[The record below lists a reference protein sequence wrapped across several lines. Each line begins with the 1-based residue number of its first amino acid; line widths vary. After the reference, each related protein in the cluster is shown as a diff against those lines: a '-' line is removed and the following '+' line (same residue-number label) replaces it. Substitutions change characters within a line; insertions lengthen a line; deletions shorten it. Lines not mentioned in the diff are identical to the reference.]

1 MKKKHRWTGKWDFR
15 HLDKDGKVIWEAL
28 DQVNFLADEGEY
40 AMLDVFLRAG
50 TAPSGYFIRLC
61 NDTPVETDT
70 LADITGE
77 PPGTYNYAAQA
88 VARDATAAGW
98 PTLALDSGDHMATSK
113 TVTFTAT
120 GGVIGPVTY
129 AFLATTSNNTGK
141 HIASVALSTSRTL
154 ADGESLQVTMKV
166 KLSEAA

>member
-1 MKKKHRWTGKWDFR
+1 MKRHKWIGLWDFR
-15 HLDKDGKVIWEAL
+15 HLDKNGVVIWEAK
-28 DQVNFLADEGEY
+28 DQRNFLADEGEY

-50 TAPSGYFIRLC
+50 SAPSGFYIRLF

-77 PPGTYNYAAQA
+77 ASGHGYAAEA
-88 VARDATAAGW
+88 VARSAEAAGW

-120 GGVIGPVTY
+120 SDSIGPVTY
-129 AFLATTSNNTGK
+129 AVLATTSDNAGK
-141 HIASVALSTSRTL
+141 HIASVALSATRTL
-154 ADGESLQVTMKV
+154 ANRESLQVTYKI